1 MNLFPTEQRLLNISL
16 HQQSLELYKLELEPE
31 LNFSRK
37 IIPGVR
43 FRALASKMVD
53 ETILCLFLITK
64 ATNISTDLFHPSVL
78 PQDKQMH
85 LLIFIIEPIISKT
98 LFYGFIC
105 AVREQNKP
113 DPDKRSCPSYNRLC
127 KVLLNFI
134 RSTANENIHTKSV
147 SYYAEIRIQS
157 LAPAQIL
164 T

>member
-1 MNLFPTEQRLLNISL
+1 
-16 HQQSLELYKLELEPE
+16 
-31 LNFSRK
+31 
-37 IIPGVR
+37 
-43 FRALASKMVD
+43 MVD

-85 LLIFIIEPIISKT
+85 LLIFIIEPIISKP